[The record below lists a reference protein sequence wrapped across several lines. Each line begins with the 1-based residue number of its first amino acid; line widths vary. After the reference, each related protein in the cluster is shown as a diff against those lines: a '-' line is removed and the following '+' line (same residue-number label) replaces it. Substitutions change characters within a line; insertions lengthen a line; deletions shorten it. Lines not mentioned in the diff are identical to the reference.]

1 MLLLENTTSLSFLLS
16 SHLFFASLHQ
26 NFDVILESYF
36 PYFLTFPLSINF
48 YSSTAS
54 SQAKLW
60 SYGTVIHNLFC
71 YLVWCITWEVLH
83 FSGEQGD
90 CGLFFVYMN
99 PWWAKCPS
107 FPLQVQVE
115 IVILSPEE
123 LLNRTDYGLSH
134 VFSRHQK
141 NKVCFLWI
149 FLRTFTFKCKY
160 AKWNFWLEI
169 WVTSHT
175 PHHFPLLPSRGVS
188 FLSIPLG
195 SHCCCLN
202 LMLVQGS
209 HGEDKQARR
218 KWLSGCRL
226 LVDPG
231 SVAGCSTLQ
240 RTNLLFPTVTV
251 ESHSDLPL
259 DLVTLTASVKTA
271 SHAMPGKCHSGSA
284 WWDFHQGFWGK
295 RRSQEWIGSVLQ
307 EAAVKQYWFVGSMQ
321 IQGRI
326 GRKLPL
332 SLFFF
337 FKPVKERKWSAHV
350 LNLFLFQDTASL
362 QEMAS
367 IMAAFGQPRYDLS
380 SGCGSSSHLHWSL

>member
-1 MLLLENTTSLSFLLS
+1 MELSFIIYSATLFGVSREKYCTFQESRETVAFSLCIWTLGGQNALA
-16 SHLFFASLHQ
+16 SHL
-26 NFDVILESYF
+26 
-36 PYFLTFPLSINF
+36 
-48 YSSTAS
+48 
-54 SQAKLW
+54 
-60 SYGTVIHNLFC
+60 
-71 YLVWCITWEVLH
+71 
-83 FSGEQGD
+83 
-90 CGLFFVYMN
+90 
-99 PWWAKCPS
+99 
-107 FPLQVQVE
+107 LQVQVE
-115 IVILSPEE
+115 MVILSLEE
-123 LLNRTDYGLSH
+123 LLNRSDYGLSH

-332 SLFFF
+332 SLFF
-337 FKPVKERKWSAHV
+337 
-350 LNLFLFQDTASL
+350 LNLSRRGNEVHMCLIYFCSRIQQAFKKWLLLWLRLDNHAMISHPVVGHPAICIDLFSSVSL
-362 QEMAS
+362 LAGEM
-367 IMAAFGQPRYDLS
+367 
-380 SGCGSSSHLHWSL
+380 